1 MKRVVGYVISETNKF
16 GNWAYNEYS
25 IYYMA
30 KVIEEYDRITGE
42 CTKRYYEALNPKFAY
57 RDKKIESFRNFDVEE
72 I

>member
-1 MKRVVGYVISETNKF
+1 MKRVVGYVISNSNKF
-16 GNWAYNEYS
+16 GDWSYNGYA

-30 KVIEEYDRITGE
+30 KVVEEYDNMTGE
-42 CTKRYYEALNPKFAY
+42 CKKRYYEALDPKFAY